1 MKPKPVSTKAL
12 KKQSNGTEKIK
23 YEINMPEELKQ
34 NNTKSGDSGK
44 KDELQ
49 TAADYGIDIS
59 MLISNLQKT
68 PAERI
73 KLHQVALDTTDKLRK
88 AKRL

>member
-1 MKPKPVSTKAL
+1 MA
-12 KKQSNGTEKIK
+12 
-23 YEINMPEELKQ
+23 EETKQ
-34 NNTKSGDSGK
+34 NNAVSGNSGK

-49 TAADYGIDIS
+49 IAADYGIDIS
-59 MLISNLQKT
+59 LLINNLQKT

-73 KLHQVALDTTDKLRK
+73 RLHQIALNTADKLRK

>member
-1 MKPKPVSTKAL
+1 MA
-12 KKQSNGTEKIK
+12 EKIK
-23 YEINMPEELKQ
+23 K
-34 NNTKSGDSGK
+34 DSAASDDSEK

-49 TAADYGIDIS
+49 APTDYGIDIS
-59 MLISNLQKT
+59 LLAGNLQKT

-73 KLHQVALDTTDKLRK
+73 RLHQIALNTANKLRE

>member
-1 MKPKPVSTKAL
+1 MTKETKQDSTVSGG
-12 KKQSNGTEKIK
+12 SE
-23 YEINMPEELKQ
+23 
-34 NNTKSGDSGK
+34 K

-49 TAADYGIDIS
+49 AAADYGIDIS
-59 MLISNLQKT
+59 LLAGNLQKT

-73 KLHQVALDTTDKLRK
+73 RLHQIALNTAEKFRK